1 MKEYYFIKLPF
12 KVGAFLYLIL
22 YLPIVNSISPFVFYK
37 NTTLSIP
44 YADRK
49 YNIVNILLIGGGI
62 VFDFGLRLKEL
73 RETKKMSQGD
83 LAKKIN
89 KSKSVISGYENNVKT
104 PPIDVLVN
112 LALIYNVS
120 LDYLL
125 GIDKKEMIYI
135 DDLSERQ
142 KNLIHNLLLEFND
155 NKRKAFSGL
164 SDLQHNILNDLLVEF
179 TSN

>member
-1 MKEYYFIKLPF
+1 M
-12 KVGAFLYLIL
+12 
-22 YLPIVNSISPFVFYK
+22 
-37 NTTLSIP
+37 
-44 YADRK
+44 
-49 YNIVNILLIGGGI
+49 
-62 VFDFGLRLKEL
+62 FDFGLRLKEL

-125 GIDKKEMIYI
+125 GIDKKEMISV
-135 DDLSERQ
+135 DGLSERQ
-142 KNLIHNLLLEFND
+142 RKIIYDLLLEFDD
-155 NKRKAFSGL
+155 NKSKAFSGL
-164 SDLQHNILNDLLVEF
+164 SNRQQDILNNLFIEF
-179 TSN
+179 TA

>member
-1 MKEYYFIKLPF
+1 MP
-12 KVGAFLYLIL
+12 
-22 YLPIVNSISPFVFYK
+22 
-37 NTTLSIP
+37 SIP

-49 YNIVNILLIGGGI
+49 CNTVNILLIGGGI

-73 RETKKMSQGD
+73 RETKKMSQSD

-125 GIDKKEMIYI
+125 GIDKKEMISV
-135 DDLSERQ
+135 DGLSERQ
-142 KNLIHNLLLEFND
+142 RKIIYDLLLEFND
-155 NKRKAFSGL
+155 NKSKAFSGL
-164 SDLQHNILNDLLVEF
+164 SNRQQDILNNLFIEF
-179 TSN
+179 TA

>member
-1 MKEYYFIKLPF
+1 M
-12 KVGAFLYLIL
+12 
-22 YLPIVNSISPFVFYK
+22 
-37 NTTLSIP
+37 
-44 YADRK
+44 
-49 YNIVNILLIGGGI
+49 
-62 VFDFGLRLKEL
+62 FDFGLRLKEL